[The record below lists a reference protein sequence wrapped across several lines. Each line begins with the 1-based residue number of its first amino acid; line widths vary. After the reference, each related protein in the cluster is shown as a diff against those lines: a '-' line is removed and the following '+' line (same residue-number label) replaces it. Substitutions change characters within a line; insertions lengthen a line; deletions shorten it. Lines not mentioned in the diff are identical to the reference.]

1 MYNLHNGTLFLRTPR
16 DQIDKVNFLCQ
27 PASYKKLKFLEKK
40 ILPFQLISIKESIYE
55 IWITYYTPQNNLPFS
70 NN

>member
-1 MYNLHNGTLFLRTPR
+1 MSTG
-16 DQIDKVNFLCQ
+16 
-27 PASYKKLKFLEKK
+27 KLQKTQVFGEK

-55 IWITYYTPQNNLPFS
+55 IWITYYTPQNNRPLS